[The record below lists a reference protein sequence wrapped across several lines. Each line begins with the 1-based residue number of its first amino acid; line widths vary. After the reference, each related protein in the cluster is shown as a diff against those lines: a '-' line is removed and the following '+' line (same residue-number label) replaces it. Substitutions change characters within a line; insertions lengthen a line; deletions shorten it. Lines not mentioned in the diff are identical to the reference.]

1 MGLLSSLGRA
11 LARADERID
20 GAEALV
26 RGAVAS
32 LGELAQQT
40 TRRADLE
47 AINVA
52 AMALA
57 NLTYEPYRQDKSA
70 PLSPQEV
77 ATMRLRRAL
86 AVRRFAVAGIE
97 LPPELRP
104 S

>member
-40 TRRADLE
+40 TRRADIE
-47 AINVA
+47 AISA
-52 AMALA
+52 AVMAL
-57 NLTYEPYRQDKSA
+57 NDLTYEPYRQDKEA
-70 PLSPQEV
+70 PLSPQE
-77 ATMRLRRAL
+77 AAIKHMRRTL
-86 AVRRFAVAGIE
+86 AMRRFAAAGIE
-97 LPPELRP
+97 LPPELR
-104 S
+104 SS